1 MRRPFG
7 QQSWTR
13 RQVCVI
19 SIRRVCASTI
29 SRAAVIS
36 APITSSS
43 SALSSFNHFLASARA
58 TGSTAGP
65 LTMSGIMR
73 RVRGMRIRAIYKRR
87 AARTG
92 AMCLAV
98 LLSRPHS
105 ASAIVGRSVDGAKW
119 QSQVVMVLSRS
130 GNQAG
135 FCSGVVLTRRIVLT
149 AAHCVSNASDTRVY
163 LPGQPLIPL
172 RRIARHPGFHAD
184 APRTRSRSIDL
195 ALIETAEALPAEFT
209 APAIAG
215 GLRYEL
221 GTKFEI
227 AGFGVA
233 REDDAKTSG
242 TLRAGHVT
250 LRAPLSSVLLWLEE
264 PQHET
269 GACTGDS
276 GGPVFTEDGKLAA
289 IVAFAEG
296 SGSRLCVKLTQ
307 SVLIAPQR
315 GWIEGV
321 IAGWR

>member
-1 MRRPFG
+1 
-7 QQSWTR
+7 
-13 RQVCVI
+13 
-19 SIRRVCASTI
+19 
-29 SRAAVIS
+29 
-36 APITSSS
+36 
-43 SALSSFNHFLASARA
+43 
-58 TGSTAGP
+58 
-65 LTMSGIMR
+65 
-73 RVRGMRIRAIYKRR
+73 
-87 AARTG
+87 
-92 AMCLAV
+92 MCLAV
-98 LLSRPHS
+98 LLSLPHP
-105 ASAIVGRSVDGAKW
+105 ASAIVGRSADGAKW

-135 FCSGVVLTRRIVLT
+135 FCSGVVLTRTIVVT
-149 AAHCVSNASDTRVY
+149 AAHCVSNASETRVY

-195 ALIETAEALPAEFT
+195 ALIETAEALPAEYT
-209 APAIAG
+209 APAVANR
-215 GLRYEL
+215 LRYEL

-233 REDDAKTSG
+233 HEDDAKTSG

-276 GGPVFTEDGKLAA
+276 GAPVFTEDGKLAA

-296 SGSRLCVKLTQ
+296 SGSRLCGKLTQ